1 MSAKAEAAV
10 SADEALQQLEEGNQ
24 RFIAGT
30 TSFAP
35 NFPCSLRVSLS
46 LRGFASQRP
55 NCAAANAKSAVLAA
69 LLRTIPRAWKTGS
82 SVG

>member
-35 NFPCSLRVSLS
+35 NFPCSLRV
-46 LRGFASQRP
+46 
-55 NCAAANAKSAVLAA
+55 
-69 LLRTIPRAWKTGS
+69 
-82 SVG
+82 